1 MIFTF
6 QTDLKQMSC
15 VGIKREDG
23 ACVGCG
29 GRGMPSRHDADDTI
43 PLNNDV
49 ISIDVVPL
57 SELATLSNL
66 NLVRDTVACREAAIE
81 SLKTLSNLNKS
92 WDTPRERKAVGL

>member
-66 NLVRDTVACREAAIE
+66 NLVRDRSHLAIY
-81 SLKTLSNLNKS
+81 KS